1 MEAVHERCCG
11 LDVHKAVIVACRL
24 AGDEKAVQSF
34 GTTTRELLRLG
45 DWLAEAGCTHVA
57 MESTGSYWKPVYN
70 VLEERFQ
77 LVVVNTRHL
86 KLVPGRKS
94 DVKDAEWIA
103 ELLQHGLLRGS
114 YIPGRQ
120 ERELRELTRYR
131 TKLTDERSAEVN
143 RIQKVLEG
151 ANVKLSNVVS
161 SVVGVSARA
170 ILEGLVAGVDDAQ
183 ELAGLAKGR
192 LRRATPEQLQEALL
206 GRVKPHQRF
215 MLAQQLR
222 HVDEL
227 SEHIEEVSDEIE
239 RRLAPF
245 AEAQERLRTIPGVG
259 PRTAQILLAEIGGG
273 IEHFASARQLASWV
287 GICPGLNESAGKNR
301 SGRIAKG
308 NQSLKVA
315 LVQAA
320 NAAGHTQTYLGAQFR
335 RLRGRLGPQKA
346 AIAVAHS
353 ILVIAYHLLREG
365 TEYRDLGFDY
375 FDRHDTAR
383 TARYLTRRLEQL
395 GYEVTARPAA

>member
-11 LDVHKAVIVACRL
+11 LDVHKASVVACRL
-24 AGDEKAVQSF
+24 AGDEKAVETF

-45 DWLAEAGCTHVA
+45 DWLAEVGCTHVA

-70 VLEERFQ
+70 LLEGRFE

-114 YIPGRQ
+114 YVPGRE

-131 TKLTDERSAEVN
+131 TKLTDERTAEVN
-143 RIQKVLEG
+143 RVQKVLEG
-151 ANVKLSNVVS
+151 ANIKLSNVVS

-170 ILEGLVAGVDDAQ
+170 ILEGLVGGVEDTQ
-183 ELAGLAKGR
+183 ELAALARGK
-192 LRRATPEQLQEALL
+192 LRRATPEQLQESLL
-206 GRVKPHQRF
+206 GLVKPHQRF

-227 SEHIEEVSDEIE
+227 SRHIDEVSDEIE

-245 AEAQERLRTIPGVG
+245 AEAQARLRTIPGVG
-259 PRTAQILLAEIGGG
+259 PRTAQVLLAEVGSG
-273 IEHFASARQLASWV
+273 IEHFGSAAQLASWV

-301 SGRIAKG
+301 SGRTAKG
-308 NQSLKVA
+308 NQALKVA

-320 NAAGHTQTYLGAQFR
+320 NAAGHTQTYPGAQYR
-335 RLRGRLGPQKA
+335 RLRARLGPQKA
-346 AIAVAHS
+346 AVAVAHT
-353 ILVIAYHLLREG
+353 ILIIAYHVLRDG
-365 TEYRDLGFDY
+365 TEFRDLGFDY
-375 FDRHDTAR
+375 FAR
-383 TARYLTRRLEQL
+383 NDPERTTRYLKRRLEQL
-395 GYEVTARPAA
+395 GYRIIPPAA